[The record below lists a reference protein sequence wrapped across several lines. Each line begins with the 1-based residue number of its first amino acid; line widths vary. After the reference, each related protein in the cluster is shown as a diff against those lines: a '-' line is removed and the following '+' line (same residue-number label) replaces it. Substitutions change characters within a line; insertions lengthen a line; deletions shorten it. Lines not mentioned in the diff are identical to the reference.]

1 MNYFKVCQLSKPSL
15 CFPVFYFTGENDFYP
30 AANFIECKMCHFMLA
45 NSKHNSRSRVTQK
58 NFTSVFSQNS
68 RIAGLAVRESL
79 SAAADSSCL
88 ITNVLLH
95 YGCTNCQCGNRRGF
109 SLYFCFSSPC
119 NHTLVPAKAGLLL
132 HLYRGRLSM
141 PCALNT
147 PEKSGQASSKN
158 APSSSFL
165 TGIFLGAFL
174 LLG

>member
-1 MNYFKVCQLSKPSL
+1 MLRGVRRNGVQLSHTKEFHPCVL
-15 CFPVFYFTGENDFYP
+15 T
-30 AANFIECKMCHFMLA
+30 
-45 NSKHNSRSRVTQK
+45 
-58 NFTSVFSQNS
+58 NS

-88 ITNVLLH
+88 ITNVFLH
-95 YGCTNCQCGNRRGF
+95 YGHTNCQGGNKRGF

-119 NHTLVPAKAGLLL
+119 NHTLVPAKADLLL